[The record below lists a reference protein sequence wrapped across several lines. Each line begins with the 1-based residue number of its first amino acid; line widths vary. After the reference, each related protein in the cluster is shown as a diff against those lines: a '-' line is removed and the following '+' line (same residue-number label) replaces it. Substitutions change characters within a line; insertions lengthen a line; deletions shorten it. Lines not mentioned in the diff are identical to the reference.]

1 MSENKWVYTL
11 PAARGIQAG
20 RCFYNLAMPMRVLV
34 KMLRIDDG
42 DTMERSQRLVNQSR
56 ARKVSQYM
64 LDNRESYIIPCLTGV
79 IDIDST
85 SPDSVKFNPLGEE
98 TFVGELSI
106 PMDAQLKLFDGQHRA
121 SGIRLAIKE
130 ASELGQDS
138 VPLLLFVDMTLAE
151 RKMAFTDINQNVSKP
166 AQSLSDAYNSREVLP
181 QLAVELANEL
191 NCFKGLV
198 DFERNTISAKS
209 DYLFP
214 LKTIKDAT
222 ATLLGLNAKTTQISD
237 AHREVARV
245 FWQSLSDALQWGGL
259 WMGDE
264 QPATVRLETIKTHTV
279 MVKAYALA
287 GQLMLCQIGDVHELP
302 YERLTSLN
310 FSRDSNDFMRR
321 CIQPETGRMLSDST
335 AIRLTANKLLM
346 QCNVPLTP
354 ENRQLEK
361 EFFGW
366 SINLVLKDLV
376 NSALP
381 DAMAPDMR
389 KVIGDKFVVAMQS
402 QGLSLDESSQSEYQ
416 RFLTQVI
423 GEDDNPQRFNHLSV
437 MKAAVKAFFVQA
449 GGES

>member
-1 MSENKWVYTL
+1 MSDNKWVYTL

-20 RCFYNLAMPMRVLV
+20 RCFYNLAMPMRILV
-34 KMLRIDDG
+34 NMLRIDDG
-42 DTMERSQRLVNQSR
+42 ETMERSQRLVNLNR

-106 PMDAQLKLFDGQHRA
+106 PMDAELKLFDGQHRA

-130 ASELGQDS
+130 AAELGQDS

-198 DFERNTISAKS
+198 DFERNTITAKS

-222 ATLLGLNAKTTQISD
+222 ATLLGLSAKATQISD
-237 AHREVARV
+237 AHREVAKV

-279 MVKAYALA
+279 MIKAYALA

-321 CIQPETGRMLSDST
+321 CIQPETCRMLSDST

-366 SINLVLKDLV
+366 SIDLVLKDLV

-423 GEDDNPQRFNHLSV
+423 GEDENPQRFNHLGV
-437 MKAAVKAFFVQA
+437 MKAAVKTFFVQA